1 LAGCTPG
8 AASTKST
15 DELLD
20 YVTEKPRPK
29 PLGRLEIA
37 FLMASEVG
45 RFLNILGRLCR
56 GLVRKAFC
64 TLLNLALKK
73 IGHFWHREHQRKRG
87 PLRAP
92 QPTFQACD
100 LFPRQ
105 KKPPRLRGRRL
116 LPELP
121 NERLRGASGSGDRE
135 DPSKNIL

>member
-45 RFLNILGRLCR
+45 RFLLQKRFFVAAAIPNDALIATNILGRLCR

-64 TLLNLALKK
+64 T
-73 IGHFWHREHQRKRG
+73 
-87 PLRAP
+87 
-92 QPTFQACD
+92 
-100 LFPRQ
+100 
-105 KKPPRLRGRRL
+105 
-116 LPELP
+116 PELGFEK
-121 NERLRGASGSGDRE
+121 NRSFLASRTPEKKRPAQGPATNLSG
-135 DPSKNIL
+135 L